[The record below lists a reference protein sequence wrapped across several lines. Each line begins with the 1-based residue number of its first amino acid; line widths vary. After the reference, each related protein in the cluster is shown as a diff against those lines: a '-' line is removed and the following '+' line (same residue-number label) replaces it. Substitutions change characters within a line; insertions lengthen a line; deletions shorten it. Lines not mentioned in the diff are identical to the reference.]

1 MSRVPYQG
9 YLNSAADTDFAT
21 ETPPIR
27 AIESSSADVFMV
39 PEPPDG
45 RDIIIERLNR
55 ERIALRTELAGIR
68 GQITEL
74 KTQTQ
79 TARLALQF
87 FVDDHERD
95 MARLN
100 TLLQE
105 KSAEITRLRDLLKQ
119 SAVAPQRMSSN
130 DMPIVEWLQPNPLP
144 RGMR

>member
-9 YLNSAADTDFAT
+9 HLNSYADTEFAT
-21 ETPPIR
+21 DSLPIR
-27 AIESSSADVFMV
+27 AMESSHADVFMV

-55 ERIALRTELAGIR
+55 ERIMLRTELAGLR
-68 GQITEL
+68 SCVTDL
-74 KTQTQ
+74 KTQVQ
-79 TARLALQF
+79 SARIALQF
-87 FVDDHERD
+87 FVDDHERE

-105 KSAEITRLRDLLKQ
+105 KSAEITRLRLLLKHPV
-119 SAVAPQRMSSN
+119 VAANSTSSN
-130 DMPIVEWLQPNPLP
+130 DALIAEWLQPNPLP